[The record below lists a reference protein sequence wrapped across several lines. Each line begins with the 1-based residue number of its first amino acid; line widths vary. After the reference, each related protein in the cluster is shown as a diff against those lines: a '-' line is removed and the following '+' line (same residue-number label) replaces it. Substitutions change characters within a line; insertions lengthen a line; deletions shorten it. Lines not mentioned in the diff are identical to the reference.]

1 MSQKEK
7 QKKDDGA
14 EPKASIKILKITNS
28 DRYETVETLFEK
40 SSPNSIYYMLL
51 SLSSIVVASGMIL
64 NNVIIII
71 GGMLIAPFLAPLLVI
86 GLGISL
92 GQLEAIKSA
101 SILLLKSILVVVLI
115 SFALGIMFGSPQ
127 EFSIIKGT
135 FNSVLVYFI
144 VAFFSG
150 IAAAFAWARKETSE
164 ILPGVAVAVSLVPP
178 LSMIGIGLS
187 SLKLSALR
195 FSSLIFIF
203 NLIGIVLGSMVVF
216 SLLKF
221 YKSEQIVKKTI
232 EKQKKNFEK
241 EI

>member
-1 MSQKEK
+1 
-7 QKKDDGA
+7 
-14 EPKASIKILKITNS
+14 
-28 DRYETVETLFEK
+28 
-40 SSPNSIYYMLL
+40 
-51 SLSSIVVASGMIL
+51 
-64 NNVIIII
+64 
-71 GGMLIAPFLAPLLVI
+71 
-86 GLGISL
+86 
-92 GQLEAIKSA
+92 
-101 SILLLKSILVVVLI
+101 
-115 SFALGIMFGSPQ
+115 
-127 EFSIIKGT
+127 
-135 FNSVLVYFI
+135 
-144 VAFFSG
+144 
-150 IAAAFAWARKETSE
+150 
-164 ILPGVAVAVSLVPP
+164 PP